1 MASAQT
7 TAGEQPPA
15 DSQPLAP
22 GSPDAGQAAPAPQ
35 AGISPESP
43 SREAAPGQRP
53 LRRYPDRGLLGG
65 VCAGVADHFGVDVLV
80 VRLLTAMLIAVGGI
94 GVAVYALAWAL
105 IPVAPESEGAARPPG
120 AWREAVLIVLAVAGL
135 LVGLRLL
142 GLGLADAVI
151 WPLVLGVCGMALV
164 WRPTVEAGDRSFTR
178 RRLSPREHLRRSGKL
193 DAPRLVIGALL
204 VAFASASLL
213 HMLGVLHSL
222 GAGLGAVAI
231 IAVMLSLLFGPW
243 FMRMGRS
250 LAFERAARIREQERA
265 ELAAHL
271 HDSVLQTL
279 ALIQKRSGDPTEVAG
294 LARRQERELRRW
306 LLERPAPG
314 APDSIATALERAA
327 AEVEELHRVPIEVV
341 TVGDGP
347 LDGRLEAMVQAAREA
362 MTNAAKFAGSERVDL
377 YAEVEAARVEVF
389 VRDRG
394 VGFDALAI
402 PSDRRG
408 VRDSIVG
415 RMERHHGRAAV
426 HSRLGEGTEV
436 ELVMER
442 DPSS

>member
-1 MASAQT
+1 MAAAQT
-7 TAGEQPPA
+7 ATSTHPA
-15 DSQPLAP
+15 
-22 GSPDAGQAAPAPQ
+22 
-35 AGISPESP
+35 
-43 SREAAPGQRP
+43 

-65 VCAGVADHFGVDVLV
+65 VCAGIAEHLGVPVLV
-80 VRLLTAMLIAVGGI
+80 ARLLTAMLIAVGGI
-94 GVAVYALAWAL
+94 GVAVYAIAWAL
-105 IPVAPESEGAARPPG
+105 IPVAPESEGLGRAPG
-120 AWREAVLIVLAVAGL
+120 AWREAVVIVVGVAGVL
-135 LVGLRLL
+135 LGLRFL
-142 GLGLADAVI
+142 GLGLAGAVI

-164 WRPTVEAGDRSFTR
+164 WRPTVDGAQHDATR
-178 RRLSPREHLRRSGKL
+178 RRLSPRERLRRSGKL
-193 DAPRLVIGALL
+193 DAPRLVVGGLL

-222 GAGLGAVAI
+222 GAALGAVAI

-250 LAFERAARIREQERA
+250 LSFERAARIRGQERA

-279 ALIQKRSGDPTEVAG
+279 ALIQKRAADPSVVAG

-306 LLERPAPG
+306 LLERPDPAAG
-314 APDSIATALERAA
+314 ESIAIALERAA
-327 AEVEELHRVPIEVV
+327 AEVEELHQVPIEVV

-347 LDGRLEAMVQAAREA
+347 LDGGLEAMVQAAREA
-362 MTNAAKFAGSERVDL
+362 MTNAAKFAGSERIDL
-377 YAEVEAARVEVF
+377 FAEVEPDRVEVY

-402 PSDRRG
+402 PTDRRG
-408 VRDSIVG
+408 VRDSIVA
-415 RMERHHGRAAV
+415 RMQRHHGSAAV
-426 HSRLGEGTEV
+426 HSTPGEGTEV

-442 DPSS
+442 GSAA